1 MKISEQ
7 WLREWVDPDVDT
19 EGLAEQLTMAG
30 LEVGAIE
37 AAAGELDGVVVAEVC
52 EVAPHP
58 DADKLKVCKVN
69 GGNGDILDIVCG
81 APNVAA
87 GMLVPLAVVGAVLP
101 GDVTVRKTKIRGVE
115 SSGMLC
121 SQREL
126 GLGDDHSGLWA
137 LPPGI
142 AAGTAMSQ
150 LG

>member
-1 MKISEQ
+1 MKFSEA
-7 WLREWVDPDVDT
+7 WLREFVNPDIDT
-19 EGLAEQLTMAG
+19 ALLAQQLTMAG

-58 DADKLKVCKVN
+58 DADKLKVCKVD

-101 GDVTVRKTKIRGVE
+101 GDVAVRKTKIRGVE

-126 GLGDDHSGLWA
+126 GLGV
-137 LPPGI
+137 
-142 AAGTAMSQ
+142 AAGYRGRYRHVAVARIT
-150 LG
+150 